1 MKLAD
6 VSPRLLALLREDAIT
21 LDQLAALALADDHE
35 TQEHILCRRR
45 HKPRYQEQEVMPSMA
60 GHPPAAMSDPL

>member
-45 HKPRYQEQEVMPSMA
+45 QAALSRARGYAEYGGSPA
-60 GHPPAAMSDPL
+60 GCHE